1 MRAAVYYGD
10 HDVRIESRPKPER
23 RKGEALL
30 RVLRTGICG
39 TDATEWRS
47 GPHLF
52 ASRDAPHPV
61 TGHAGP
67 IIFGHEFIGTVVEVG
82 EGSAFEVGDRV
93 ASGAGVSCGECPRC
107 REGRT
112 NLCWNYKTLGL
123 NLDGG
128 MAEYVSVPERILANI
143 PAGLDLDVA
152 GLAQPLAV
160 ALHAARRSLVAD
172 GDRVVLIG
180 AGSIGTFVLA
190 AVLSLVRAEVTV
202 VDFAGPRLERAQR
215 VGATRVIPTGEKI
228 VEEVLDAVGSRGADI
243 VIEASGAPGQLAN
256 AIGMVRA
263 GGTILQVG
271 LAADP
276 PKVDMHSLVIREV
289 TIRTTNAHVFAED
302 LAPAL
307 ELLARS
313 GIGKEMLDSVRPLED
328 VAEQLERLAEGKVEG
343 KVLFNPSLSAGS

>member
-1 MRAAVYYGD
+1 
-10 HDVRIESRPKPER
+10 
-23 RKGEALL
+23 
-30 RVLRTGICG
+30 
-39 TDATEWRS
+39 
-47 GPHLF
+47 
-52 ASRDAPHPV
+52 
-61 TGHAGP
+61 
-67 IIFGHEFIGTVVEVG
+67 
-82 EGSAFEVGDRV
+82 
-93 ASGAGVSCGECPRC
+93 
-107 REGRT
+107 
-112 NLCWNYKTLGL
+112 
-123 NLDGG
+123 
-128 MAEYVSVPERILANI
+128 
-143 PAGLDLDVA
+143 
-152 GLAQPLAV
+152 
-160 ALHAARRSLVAD
+160 
-172 GDRVVLIG
+172 
-180 AGSIGTFVLA
+180 VLA
-190 AVLSLVRAEVTV
+190 AVLSLARAEVTV